1 MKYEYDREGIYAFIE
16 NALDEAHEKYPPIV
30 VKVGPHTIEIPMH
43 PDTFSRLEE
52 MLLNGHNDLI
62 EDDWGV

>member
-1 MKYEYDREGIYAFIE
+1 MKYEYNHEGIYAFIE

-30 VKVGPHTIEIPMH
+30 VRIGSHTIEIPMH

-52 MLLNGHNDLI
+52 MLTNGYADLI
-62 EDDWGV
+62 EDEWGV